1 MKKRGKFEEEKKK
14 KPKIGIYLCKD
25 LYVHHRFE
33 RLTHYTIV
41 SNTL

>member
-1 MKKRGKFEEEKKK
+1 MKKRGKFEEKKGNQ
-14 KPKIGIYLCKD
+14 GIYLCKD